1 MFLCQMQAFC
11 RRSLL
16 NSNRTLYYEE
26 ECDISSVDSW
36 MQNHLCCVVLR
47 PQWLF
52 GDTTVTRQLRD
63 PCNSSSLL
71 ARWSR
76 LVTADTCI
84 WIKHLLNSIYNVAN
98 AIVASMFLCQ
108 MQTFCRRSLLNS
120 NITLY
125 YEEECDILS
134 VDSWMQN
141 HCVVSLWAP
150 SGKHY
155 CDTTIT
161 RPGISAPSGFLVK
174 LLWHDRP
181 GISAPSSSLRELNT
195 EVFSNQILK

>member
-1 MFLCQMQAFC
+1 MSFCQMQAFC

-98 AIVASMFLCQ
+98 AIVAHMSFCQ
-108 MQTFCRRSLLNS
+108 MQAFCRRSLLNS
-120 NITLY
+120 NRTLY
-125 YEEECDILS
+125 YEEECDISS

-141 HCVVSLWAP
+141 HLCCVVLRPQWLF
-150 SGKHY
+150 G
-155 CDTTIT
+155 DTTVT
-161 RPGISAPSGFLVK
+161 RQLRDPCN
-174 LLWHDRP
+174 
-181 GISAPSSSLRELNT
+181 SSSLLARSIQKY
-195 EVFSNQILK
+195 FQIKY